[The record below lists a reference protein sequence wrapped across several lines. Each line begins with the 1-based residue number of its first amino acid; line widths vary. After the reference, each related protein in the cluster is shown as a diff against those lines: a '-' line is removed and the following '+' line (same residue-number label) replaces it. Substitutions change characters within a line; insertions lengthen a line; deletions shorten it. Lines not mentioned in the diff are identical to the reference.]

1 MASARGSAILP
12 KVSQRGIVE
21 FMFPEPSI
29 VRVRA
34 LAVRILSALIF
45 FAGAALAAVGAAP
58 GDAPAP
64 LLKAVVPTGS
74 NVRVRV
80 PVIEERMTTMQ
91 FKGKVPGARAK
102 KGEMIEVNVG
112 IENLPGPSYVS
123 AKRWQSWGYEVPPNK
138 IAVVPEL
145 ILLGLQVAPKASKG
159 FDVQIKMPAMRLE
172 IIEPPGGVETVRGC
186 DIFLSLKELT
196 RNTDRTY
203 LTRFYFQDKFFELT
217 APAGA
222 VKRLGSGDEPPPE
235 PATTADAGLV
245 PFACPMRAGPLFA
258 YCSVNGLTQY
268 KTAAGAVEMVN
279 AGVSSTNDWPTGVM
293 MTIGAARG
301 CGVELDQTTDE
312 KGLGATFETR
322 VLKGKIKEL
331 RLGAMTGPDFK
342 SQKDIV
348 IQDLTVWVDK
358 SNSGHFMWLGPRF
371 LDTYFKDQVM
381 ACGPDGQWQLYGRA
395 KFDILEDIKLR
406 PKKP

>member
-1 MASARGSAILP
+1 M
-12 KVSQRGIVE
+12 KIVLCL
-21 FMFPEPSI
+21 I
-29 VRVRA
+29 V
-34 LAVRILSALIF
+34 
-45 FAGAALAAVGAAP
+45 FAGATLVAVGAAP
-58 GDAPAP
+58 ADPPAP

-74 NVRVRV
+74 SVRVRV
-80 PVIEERMTTMQ
+80 PVTEERMVTMQ

-102 KGEMIEVNVG
+102 KGEMIDVTVG
-112 IENLPGPSYVS
+112 IENLPGPSYIS
-123 AKRWQSWGYEVPPNK
+123 SKRWQSWGYEVPQNK
-138 IAVVPEL
+138 IAVIPEL
-145 ILLGLQVAPKASKG
+145 TLLGTQLAPKSTKG
-159 FDVQIKMPAMRLE
+159 GDVQVKMSAIRLE

-196 RNTDRTY
+196 KNNDRTF

-222 VKRLGSGDEPPPE
+222 VKRLGSGDEPPAE
-235 PATTADAGLV
+235 PAVTADAGLV

-258 YCSVNGLTQY
+258 YSAVNGVTQY
-268 KTAAGAVEMVN
+268 KTAAGAVEQVN
-279 AGVSSTNDWPTGVM
+279 AGVSTTNDWPTGVL

-301 CGVELDQTTDE
+301 CGVEMDQSTDE

-322 VLKGKIKEL
+322 VIKGKVKEL

-342 SQKDIV
+342 SAKDIV